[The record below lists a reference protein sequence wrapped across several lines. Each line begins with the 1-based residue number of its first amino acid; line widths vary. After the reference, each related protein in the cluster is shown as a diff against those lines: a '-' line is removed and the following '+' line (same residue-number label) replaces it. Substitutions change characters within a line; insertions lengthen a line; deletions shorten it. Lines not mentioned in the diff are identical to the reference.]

1 MNFLRLSIS
10 LSTNRP
16 KGLQLLAGGCTKDA
30 VINYAGKA
38 LSTDDGNVKT
48 NIETVIGVCLD
59 INKDLGTQLEE
70 DAAMNDVISRMIKRN
85 IDKAIDETNERVAK
99 DMLKKNLPL
108 SLIEEI
114 SKLSEDA
121 IRNLAKSLGVAVMG

>member
-1 MNFLRLSIS
+1 
-10 LSTNRP
+10 
-16 KGLQLLAGGCTKDA
+16 
-30 VINYAGKA
+30 
-38 LSTDDGNVKT
+38 
-48 NIETVIGVCLD
+48 
-59 INKDLGTQLEE
+59 
-70 DAAMNDVISRMIKRN
+70 MNDVISRMIKRN